1 MSQSREMSE
10 HRSRSGSLA
19 PEGPTPGSQQRSG
32 SPVAHQSVPESPE
45 GKKGRKKV
53 VDVAAGD
60 VEFDDW
66 LGCLEAKSVRV
77 RLDALTIDEDK
88 KQGQCRHFNEVKAEK
103 KQQSLEN
110 TKLSRP
116 AHFVCYKDAGMS
128 CILFPLSSLCISDSY
143 TTVPSLPHSNHC
155 SVPQMRSSSFCLGSI
170 HGGHLWT

>member
-1 MSQSREMSE
+1 M
-10 HRSRSGSLA
+10 A
-19 PEGPTPGSQQRSG
+19 PE
-32 SPVAHQSVPESPE
+32 SVTESPE
-45 GKKGRKKV
+45 GKKGRRKV
-53 VDVAAGD
+53 VDVGD
-60 VEFDDW
+60 GDIEFDDW

-88 KQGQCRHFNEVKAEK
+88 KQGQCRHFSEVKAEK

-155 SVPQMRSSSFCLGSI
+155 SVPQMGSSSFCLGSI